1 MSNINFS
8 VREREVSAGGVRIS
22 IGMPTSDRE
31 PVHNNE
37 LLNILNTLKRSQ
49 WADPDSHIGFDY
61 VFDIEG
67 NTPDVGGFR
76 LGFRLG
82 FPYVFEIQGDD
93 PDVGGFRLR

>member
-8 VREREVSAGGVRIS
+8 VREREVRAGGVRIT

-49 WADPDSHIGFDY
+49 WADPMAQVGFDY
-61 VFDIEG
+61 TLDFAFD
-67 NTPDVGGFR
+67 TPDR
-76 LGFRLG
+76 
-82 FPYVFEIQGDD
+82 FPYALDMT
-93 PDVGGFRLR
+93 LA